1 MPDFSIERMYL
12 DRGLER
18 IAGLDEAGRGSLF
31 GPVVAAA
38 VVLPPSW
45 IRGDSPPWLAGVDDS
60 KRLSPA
66 KREKLAR
73 LLLQEALGVGVGL
86 STSREVDRLNI
97 QRASLTAMKR
107 AAAGL
112 ESAPDVLLV
121 DGFALKD
128 VHYVQERVIHGDQ
141 RSLSIAAASILA
153 KVLRDRMMV
162 RLDGMFE
169 GWGLSRHKGYGTR
182 EHFRTLARSGATP
195 LHRQTFNLRS
205 EKWIR

>member
-73 LLLQEALGVGVGL
+73 LLLQEALGVGLGL
-86 STSREVDRLNI
+86 ATNREVDRLNI

-112 ESAPDVLLV
+112 EAAPDVLLV
-121 DGFALKD
+121 DGCALND

-182 EHFRTLARSGATP
+182 EHFLALAKSGATP
-195 LHRQTFNLRS
+195 LHRQSFNLRLD
-205 EKWIR
+205 KWIR